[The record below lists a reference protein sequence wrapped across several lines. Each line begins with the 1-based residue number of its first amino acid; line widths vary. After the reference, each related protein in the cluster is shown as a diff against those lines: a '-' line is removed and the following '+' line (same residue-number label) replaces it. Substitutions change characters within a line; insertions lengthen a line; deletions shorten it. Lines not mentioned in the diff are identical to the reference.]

1 MYEQMY
7 SMKFGQSEH
16 SLFRYHFE
24 KATQVEK
31 LYRCEYHRYRQIHI
45 TILPSITTIHDIWCH
60 LHICMSPRPV
70 GVYLHVLSQVT

>member
-45 TILPSITTIHDIWCH
+45 TILPSITTIHDI
-60 LHICMSPRPV
+60 
-70 GVYLHVLSQVT
+70 